1 MKSRLAFAALLS
13 GILFAPPAAAEPPA
27 VFVSMLYSNYKDMDH
42 WAKNYDPCDKYCEAD
57 LGKLLKAA
65 HRKNMIDYDPVCQC
79 QHGGEN
85 YMMFAGSRG
94 ATDDDYRVTMKKVG
108 KPGTWLL
115 ILRWADGGWKIR
127 DVLETRSGKQV
138 SLRQRLASATT

>member
-1 MKSRLAFAALLS
+1 MKARLVFAALLS

-27 VFVSMLYSNYKDMDH
+27 VFVSQLYSNYKDMDH
-42 WAKNYDPCDKYCEAD
+42 WAKNFDICAKYCEAD

-65 HRKNMIDYDPVCQC
+65 RRKNMIDYDPICQC
-79 QHGGEN
+79 QRSGDN

-115 ILRWADGGWKIR
+115 VLRWVDGGWKIR
-127 DVLETRSGKQV
+127 DILETRGGKQV
-138 SLRQRLASATT
+138 SLRQRLAGAAA